1 MYSREAQ
8 LIGEISLLLWR
19 PLELKREF
27 FFYQLSRDP
36 HTSDTFNTIHFDES
50 ALSQAVGFIRPRDNL
65 QASAQKLPVST
76 KLYLLATW
84 TISTSPPCLLDKWLC
99 DRVLA
104 DGKQAE
110 GRYAISNLAMRTTQG
125 ILQISSFPLSP
136 PNTQNLAKN

>member
-8 LIGEISLLLWR
+8 LIGEISLLLRR
-19 PLELKREF
+19 PLELKREAF

-76 KLYLLATW
+76 KLYLLAT
-84 TISTSPPCLLDKWLC
+84 
-99 DRVLA
+99 
-104 DGKQAE
+104 
-110 GRYAISNLAMRTTQG
+110 
-125 ILQISSFPLSP
+125 
-136 PNTQNLAKN
+136 